1 MTVTAASPNLPIPVS
16 WPALQPA
23 ISHLVSCIYAPSVT
37 LSNRDG
43 RITGQGA
50 EGFFLGERRLLSLF
64 TLNVYGRA
72 PEVVHSEL
80 GTDGMLRITAMVR
93 DGTEDTP
100 DPVLLMRVTRCQ
112 NASGFTDTVSIENLG
127 TRVRQMPIQLS
138 VGSDLAPTSMI
149 KAGLVPNTVLTP
161 SSADDGI
168 SFERDGYRIRIHTTS
183 AAQTDLSSATLNWHA
198 RVEARATWSVAIDVQ
213 GAQPDDGAFRPLAA
227 VRIPWSEPTVETE
240 HVALAQL
247 VHWSFGDIRRL
258 ALADPAEPQDT
269 FIAAGCPWYF
279 TLFGRDSLW
288 TARMM
293 MPFGTELAAS
303 TLRALARRQGTG
315 NDPDAAE
322 QPGRIP
328 HELRPA
334 CLKEGPISL
343 PPVYYGSV
351 DSTPLWITTL
361 GEAWRWGLGDAEV
374 VSMLPAL
381 QAAVGWLIGDG
392 DADDDGLCEYIDS
405 TGTGL
410 SNQGWKDSSDS
421 VHWHSGALAVAPLAL
436 VEVQGY
442 AYEAATNAA
451 QLYEYFGLPGGE
463 RITAFAQRLKTVF
476 HQRFWLTDA
485 TGPHLAIALDA
496 SKHAVDSTTSNPGH
510 VLGTGLLSPAQ
521 ETLVVQRLLSQLDCG
536 VGLRTLS
543 TGDYRYNPL
552 SYHNGSVWPHDTAI
566 CARGMIIAGH
576 PEAAGVLLAGLL
588 EASTEFDG
596 RLPELFASIDDKAPI
611 VAYPASCRPQAWAA
625 AVGPLTLWA
634 IAPMLPRQPG
644 QPVHQL
650 RGINLVDTATIHGF
664 RFFGQSFDAK
674 ILNGIVT
681 YTGGFAIN

>member
-1 MTVTAASPNLPIPVS
+1 MTVTAASPILPIPAP

-23 ISHLVSCIYAPSVT
+23 ISHLVSCIHAPSVT
-37 LSNRDG
+37 ISNSDG

-80 GTDGMLRITAMVR
+80 GPDGMLRITAMIR

-100 DPVLLMRVTRCQ
+100 DPVLLMRLTRCQ
-112 NASGFTDTVSIENLG
+112 NATGFTDTVTVENLG
-127 TRVRQMPIQLS
+127 TRVRQMPIQLW
-138 VGSDLAPTSMI
+138 VGCDLAPTSMI
-149 KAGLVPNTVLTP
+149 KAGLVPDTVLTP
-161 SSADDGI
+161 SALEDGI
-168 SFERDGYRIRIHTTS
+168 CFDRDDYCVRINATP
-183 AAQTDLSSATLNWHA
+183 AAQTDMSSATLYWHA
-198 RVEARATWSVAIDVQ
+198 IVDARTTWSVTIDVH
-213 GAQPDDGAFRPLAA
+213 GAQPDDGAFRPLPALA
-227 VRIPWSEPTVETE
+227 IPWSTPTVDTD
-240 HVALAQL
+240 HAALAQL
-247 VHWSFGDIRRL
+247 VDWSFGDLRRL
-258 ALADPAEPQDT
+258 ALVDPADPADS

-303 TLRALARRQGTG
+303 TLRALARRQGTR

-334 CLKEGPISL
+334 TLEKGPMSL

-361 GEAWRWGLGDAEV
+361 GEAWRWGLSDAEV
-374 VSMLPAL
+374 VPMLDAL
-381 QAAVGWLIGDG
+381 QAAVKWLIDEG
-392 DADDDGLCEYIDS
+392 DADEDGLCEYIDS

-451 QLYEYFGLPGGE
+451 QLYQHFGLPGGE

-476 HQRFWLTDA
+476 HQKFWINDA
-485 TGPHLAIALDA
+485 TGSHLAIALDA

-521 ETLVVQRLLSQLDCG
+521 EMLVVQRLLSQLDCG

-543 TGDYRYNPL
+543 TRDNRYNPL
-552 SYHNGSVWPHDTAI
+552 SYHNGSIWPHDTAI

-588 EASTEFDG
+588 AAATKFEG
-596 RLPELFASIDDKAPI
+596 RLPELFASIDDQAPI

-634 IAPMLPRQPG
+634 VAPILPRQPG

-664 RFFGQSFDAK
+664 RFFGQSFDATV
-674 ILNGIVT
+674 LNGVVT
-681 YTGGFAIN
+681 YTSSFAIN